1 MILDRMLAVV
11 APGWALRRMRERMA
25 WQNLR
30 AMYDGARNT
39 RRTRGWRTDG
49 TGPNA
54 EVQASLSVLRARSR
68 DLVRNNAWAKSG
80 LEKVVAY
87 QVGTGILP
95 RADTGDRAVDKE
107 VDALF
112 TAWAKRCNRNGR
124 ADFFAVQAQLAR
136 SRAEAGEG
144 LAIMLPLTM
153 PEMRRRGLPVPLALQ
168 VIEPDHLDETYDLDD
183 SARRIRQGIEVDAGG
198 APLAYWLRPNHPGE
212 TDGVMA
218 RLAMFDRYDA
228 RDVLHVF
235 EAERPGQLRG
245 VPDLASVMTRMR
257 ALDELEDAA
266 LEREKVQACLAA
278 FVTSQASPGRGP
290 LEGIE
295 ATTGDPL
302 KSFSPGMIERLL
314 PGEDVKFAMPSGVG
328 GFSETAR
335 HQLHAIAAGFGLT
348 YDLLTG
354 DLSQANYSSLRAGRL
369 AFKRRLEQAQ
379 WLMLVPAFE
388 RVWDRFI
395 AAAIQVGALDPRA
408 GGYPA
413 KWAPP
418 RFEMVDPVK
427 DTLALNTMVRSG
439 FLTWGQ
445 AVAEF
450 GYDPHAQAEEIRNWN
465 AEMDEYGLILD
476 ADPRRTGGSGGAQNA
491 AANAAI
497 EIAATGAAA
506 SNTGA

>member
-1 MILDRMLAVV
+1 MIFDRMLATI

-25 WQNLR
+25 WHNLR
-30 AMYDGARNT
+30 AMYDGARNS
-39 RRTRGWRTDG
+39 RRTRGWRTEG

-54 EVQASLSVLRARSR
+54 EVQISLSMLRDRSR
-68 DLVRNNAWAKSG
+68 DLVRNNGWARAG
-80 LEKVVAY
+80 LDRIVSY

-95 RADTGDRAVDKE
+95 RADTGDRNLDKVVDK
-107 VDALF
+107 LF
-112 TAWAKRCNRNGR
+112 ADWAKRCNRAGR
-124 ADFFAVQAQLAR
+124 GDFAGVQAQLAR

-144 LAIMLPLTM
+144 LAIMLPLTL

-168 VIEPDHLDETYDLDD
+168 VLEPDHLDEAYDLDK
-183 SARRIRQGIEVDAGG
+183 ANLRIRQGIEIDAGG
-198 APLAYWLRPNHPGE
+198 APLGYWLRPNHPGE
-212 TDGVMA
+212 RDGSLV
-218 RLAMFDRYDA
+218 RSTLFERYDV

-245 VPDLASVMTRMR
+245 VPDLASVMTRLRM
-257 ALDELEDAA
+257 LDELEDAA

-290 LEGIE
+290 LEGVDQ
-295 ATTGDPL
+295 TTGDPL
-302 KSFSPGMIERLL
+302 KSFSPGMVERLL
-314 PGEDVKFAMPSGVG
+314 PGEDVKFAVPSGAG
-328 GFSETAR
+328 AFSETAR

-395 AAAIQVGALDPRA
+395 AAAIQVGALNPRA

-439 FLTWGQ
+439 FMTWGQ

-450 GYDPHAQAEEIRNWN
+450 GWDPHAQAEEIRDWN

-476 ADPRRTGGSGGAQNA
+476 ADPRRTGGSGGAQNP

-506 SNTGA
+506 TNQGA